1 MQLSRPLGVR
11 LINSVGGALHTMGFG
26 HSINAAE
33 LMRKATRQAGCSD
46 FGGTDFLPALE
57 KLCAALEEEAA
68 LTFIG
73 RNIARSSILNLLIR
87 RLQVTQY
94 RSEHSGVAEQAIHQP
109 LFIVGMPRTG
119 TTILYELLA
128 QDPNHRFPISWEV
141 EHPVP
146 PASAETLYS
155 DPRIAAVDK
164 QFDQVDKLV
173 PGFKAM
179 HEIGA
184 TLPQECVAILA
195 AHFMSEQLVVSYN
208 IPGYRKWL
216 MAQNFHTAYEWHRSF
231 LQHLQSGFGENKR
244 WLLKTP
250 PHFGYL
256 ETILDVYPDAKIVQ
270 THRDPMQV
278 LGSLSSL
285 TCSLRSLASDTIDPV
300 QVGREEINI
309 WKDYLTRGM
318 EARERLADQHSHQFF
333 DIRFEDMLKRPLAVI
348 ESLYRYFDFDFSD
361 ELKLKMKTYLENR
374 PRDKYGRHEYTLA
387 DYGLDAERDAE
398 QFSTYTQRYLPGSSE
413 IKAESS
419 NGSATVTS

>member
-1 MQLSRPLGVR
+1 MQPPRPFAVR
-11 LINSVGGALHTMGFG
+11 LINGIGGALIKLGMRSPFD
-26 HSINAAE
+26 ADD
-33 LMRKATRQAGCSD
+33 LMQLAIRKAGSSD

-57 KLCAALEEEAA
+57 KLCDSLEQEAC
-68 LTFIG
+68 LTAIG
-73 RNIARSSILNLLIR
+73 RNIARTGLLSLLTR
-87 RLQVTQY
+87 RLEITDY
-94 RSEHSGVAEQAIHQP
+94 RRKHPAVAEQVIRQP

-128 QDPNHRFPISWEV
+128 QDPAHRFPISWEV

-146 PASAETLYS
+146 PATADNLYS

-179 HEIGA
+179 HEISA
-184 TLPQECVAILA
+184 ILPQECVAILA
-195 AHFMSEQLVVSYN
+195 AQFLSEQLVVSYN
-208 IPGYRKWL
+208 IPTYREWMMKQDFS
-216 MAQNFHTAYEWHRSF
+216 AAYQWHKRC
-231 LQHLQSGFGENKR
+231 LQHMQSGFGETKR

-250 PHFGYL
+250 PHIGYL

-285 TCSLRSLASDTIDPV
+285 TCSLRSLATDSIDPQ
-300 QVGREEINI
+300 QVGREELHI

-318 EARERLADQHSHQFF
+318 DARERLAEQHSDQFF

-348 ESLYRYFDFDFSD
+348 ESLYRYFDFEFSD
-361 ELKLKMKTYLENR
+361 DLKHKMKTYLDNR
-374 PRDKYGRHEYTLA
+374 PRDKHGRHEYSLA
-387 DYGLDAERDAE
+387 DYGLDAARDAQ
-398 QFSTYTQRYLPGSSE
+398 QFSAYSARYLP
-413 IKAESS
+413 A
-419 NGSATVTS
+419 GSALTQP